1 MPGPIRTDIA
11 YGQDPAL
18 EELKRETREL
28 RRDLHDLAKTI
39 AKQNPAPAQN
49 GMSENVL
56 LQLLMSEREKAE
68 RQSDRLAELQNP
80 LAQIE
85 QLQALASLMPSQ
97 PEESGNKMLE
107 EVIST
112 VGGLVAAKM
121 VKSEAQE
128 GDGAAHHHDEET
140 YDPGEP

>member
-1 MPGPIRTDIA
+1 
-11 YGQDPAL
+11 
-18 EELKRETREL
+18 
-28 RRDLHDLAKTI
+28 
-39 AKQNPAPAQN
+39 
-49 GMSENVL
+49 
-56 LQLLMSEREKAE
+56 
-68 RQSDRLAELQNP
+68 
-80 LAQIE
+80 
-85 QLQALASLMPSQ
+85 
-97 PEESGNKMLE
+97 MLE